1 MAICPTAIKLIAEI
15 LKNRRKYY
23 SVQVFMGGETRTMS
37 LCPAL
42 INQKTIAAKRN
53 RDSSFLFDLSH
64 SFVYNVFLKEVVY
77 YEKRTFYIYRYGR
90 KFPVGCHLASGKD
103 TEVTFPDYPRNDR
116 TYGTL

>member
-64 SFVYNVFLKEVVY
+64 SFVYNVFWDAMRNWQKSLPNKGLLPRDLICRDMDETRDA
-77 YEKRTFYIYRYGR
+77 RT
-90 KFPVGCHLASGKD
+90 VHLLVK
-103 TEVTFPDYPRNDR
+103 
-116 TYGTL
+116 